1 MTSSSSPGANGSS
14 YDVFLSFRGEDT
26 RYSFTDHLYKTLKRS
41 GIDVFR
47 DNDDINRGEELK
59 PEIQRA
65 IKESRASIVVLSEN
79 YATSSWCL
87 DELMLILQQK
97 REHNHFVLPVFYHVD
112 PSDVRKQNKT
122 FAIEVKASSKWTDHN
137 VDLWKKALKEV
148 ADLAGMVL
156 SGNAIA
162 SLLVIQSLLKYNSTD
177 ATCLTIWQLY
187 INLNMEQN
195 FGLYL

>member
-1 MTSSSSPGANGSS
+1 MTSISSPGANGSS

-26 RYSFTDHLYKTLKRS
+26 RYSFTDHLYKTLKQSR
-41 GIDVFR
+41 IDAFR

-65 IKESRASIVVLSEN
+65 IKESRASIVVLLEN
-79 YATSSWCL
+79 YATSYWCL

-97 REHNHFVLPVFYHVD
+97 REHNHYVLPVFYHVD

-137 VDLWKKALKEV
+137 AF
-148 ADLAGMVL
+148 AGMVFIL
-156 SGNAIA
+156 LNTISLWALHMHQNAP
-162 SLLVIQSLLKYNSTD
+162 
-177 ATCLTIWQLY
+177 
-187 INLNMEQN
+187 
-195 FGLYL
+195 